1 MVDTGLHHNVSFD
14 LVNENDNIFDNNIDD
29 FHYDFYTELNVS
41 GEPVMSYQETS
52 RGSAFDDRTS
62 NREFTSNSKVRLEV
76 LLSESSTLREWNQ

>member
-1 MVDTGLHHNVSFD
+1 
-14 LVNENDNIFDNNIDD
+14 
-29 FHYDFYTELNVS
+29 
-41 GEPVMSYQETS
+41 VMSYQETS